1 MKKITKIERLGNGKT
16 KVRFSFPL
24 TAFEY
29 LFLLTLGTALL
40 ILSVFSIKQANSL
53 SANILISALGI
64 FGLLLIVGFFDLVAQ
79 NFRTLI
85 IDKQSGTAVINGIL
99 KKSLIPINE
108 VSHVL
113 VKKKRNSGLSNSN
126 GFIQGPDI
134 IASSI
139 NVQLKNGK
147 SIKLIPLRGIPVNK
161 KNANSQLSE
170 LSKNSAKDIANLLSV
185 KVLTE

>member
-1 MKKITKIERLGNGKT
+1 MKKITKIEKLGNGKL

-29 LFLLTLGTALL
+29 LFLLTLGTALV
-40 ILSVFSIKQANSL
+40 ILSALSIKQSNSL
-53 SANILISALGI
+53 FANILISALGI
-64 FGLLLIVGFFDLVAQ
+64 FGLLLIVSFVDLMAY
-79 NFRTLI
+79 NFKTLTI
-85 IDKQSGTAVINGIL
+85 NKFSGRVEIRGVLSKTKL
-99 KKSLIPINE
+99 RINE
-108 VSHVL
+108 VNHVL

-126 GFIQGPDI
+126 GFVKGPDT

-139 NVQLKNGK
+139 NLQLKNEK
-147 SIKLIPLRGIPVNK
+147 SIELIPLRGIAISE

-170 LSKNSAKDIANLLSV
+170 MSKKSAKDISNVLSV